1 MGMKYPLK
9 GMKNRLYKI
18 ALIVAYAAPG
28 AGAAYAQ
35 EKCLNDGRL
44 EAIKTQIAA
53 GSSASAANT
62 TLTLELTAY
71 SKELTDA
78 LNKSQILEPQS
89 EKYKSQLREIET
101 KIAQRI
107 CSILNSDGWPK
118 KSLVGAEG
126 SKAFMYLI
134 GRSLPL
140 KMQGEIYPLVVEA
153 FTRGE
158 IDPDDVL
165 ASYVDRLRLAVGRK
179 QLYGTQVSIKDGFL
193 VMAPIEL
200 ASEVDKRRSAFK
212 MSPLRTY
219 ERRLELTYKMPLIR
233 SVMEPTR
240 GSEQQELQ
248 TTNTGSPDTL
258 GQAAEEAPVINVET
272 AFVSIDV
279 NIPDTADAASANLQ
293 KADFRLLDNGKP
305 VEIETFV
312 KADAPFD
319 IVLLL
324 DLSGS
329 TSDKV
334 GLIKKTTRRFVE
346 LKRPADRVAVIAFDD
361 DQTVVSELEAV
372 QAVLLDRI
380 KKIEGRGGSAIWEAV
395 KFGLDMLEKKSEK
408 GRRKAVVLMS
418 DGADNM
424 LTFYPTLTQGVG
436 FADLVE
442 QIQNSNVS
450 VFPIYLDTE
459 GPGSARVYENAR
471 KTLAQMADQSGG
483 TVYTAKKLDDLIG
496 IYDRVLKGVGT
507 TYTIGFTPD
516 VDAGDRKW
524 RTLKVEIPSRPTLKL
539 RHRPGYFTK

>member
-1 MGMKYPLK
+1 MRDQLF
-9 GMKNRLYKI
+9 RI
-18 ALIVAYAAPG
+18 ALIIVWAALG
-28 AGAAYAQ
+28 SLSAWAQ

-53 GSSASAANT
+53 GGSVSAANT
-62 TLTLELTAY
+62 ALTLELTAF

-78 LNKSQILEPQS
+78 INKSQILEPQS
-89 EKYKSQLREIET
+89 EKVKRDLAALESTIT
-101 KIAQRI
+101 SRI
-107 CSILNSDGWPK
+107 CSLLNAEGWPK
-118 KSLVGAEG
+118 RSLVGTDGA
-126 SKAFMYLI
+126 KAFVYLI
-134 GRSLPL
+134 SRAFPL
-140 KMQGEIYPLVVEA
+140 KMQLEIYPLVSEA
-153 FTRGE
+153 YLRGE
-158 IDPDDVL
+158 IDADEVL
-165 ASYVDRLRLAVGRK
+165 ASYVDRLRLAIGRK

-193 VMAPIEL
+193 VTAPIEV
-200 ASEVDKRRSAFK
+200 ASEVDKRRALFK
-212 MSPLRTY
+212 MTPLRTY
-219 ERRLELTYKMPLIR
+219 ERRLEITYKMPLIR
-233 SVMEPTR
+233 AVMEPTR
-240 GSEQQELQ
+240 GTEQQVLTAAKTG
-248 TTNTGSPDTL
+248 TTDTL
-258 GQAAEEAPVINVET
+258 GQADDEAPVINVET

-279 NIPDTADAASANLQ
+279 NIPDTADAASANLE
-293 KADFRLLDNGKP
+293 KSDFKLLDNGKP
-305 VEIETFV
+305 VEIETFA

-319 IVLLL
+319 IVLML

-361 DQTVVSELEAV
+361 DQTVVSELESD

-380 KKIEGRGGSAIWEAV
+380 KKIDGRGGSAIWEAV
-395 KFGLDMLEKKSEK
+395 KFGLDMLETKSEK
-408 GRRKAVVLMS
+408 GRRRALVLMS
-418 DGADNM
+418 DGADNL
-424 LTFYPTLTQGVG
+424 LTFYPTLTQRTG
-436 FADLVE
+436 FADLIE

-471 KTLAQMADQSGG
+471 KTLAYMAEQSGG
-483 TVYTAKKLDDLIG
+483 SVYTAKKIDDLTG

-524 RTLKVEIPSRPTLKL
+524 RTLKVEIPSRPALKL